1 MVTWGWERLA
11 VVTWSWERL
20 DVATWGWGKA
30 GCGHLELGKGW
41 MWPPGAGEW
50 LDVVTWSWNWSRQGY
65 LGWTRLC
72 DPITSLLM
80 PPPTPSGGAQLW
92 DEAPCWDLLPHQP
105 GWARPEP
112 SFGKAPC
119 ASALAN
125 SSNNHAQHPAQPDS
139 FPSPRLRGSLGWDG
153 AGRDPKT
160 AAWGGEKGKI
170 NLKPPQQHKR
180 AT

>member
-1 MVTWGWERLA
+1 MASHSRGWGGLA
-11 VVTWSWERL
+11 VVTR
-20 DVATWGWGKA
+20 GWGMA
-30 GCGHLELGKGW
+30 GCGHLEL
-41 MWPPGAGEW
+41 E
-50 LDVVTWSWNWSRQGY
+50 VNWSRQGY

-92 DEAPCWDLLPHQP
+92 DEAPCRDLLPHQP

-125 SSNNHAQHPAQPDS
+125 SSNNHAQHPAQPNS

-153 AGRDPKT
+153 AGRDPTT

-170 NLKPPQQHKR
+170 NQKPPQQHKR